1 MLQNSV
7 TATRR
12 IDLLNLNQL
21 LNHRDAETQ
30 RTASQIAGASHPQW
44 HIFALE
50 EAFADCVCI
59 QVIDDAKSKR
69 RAKKVSNITK
79 KIIEAYEKKGTP
91 E

>member
-1 MLQNSV
+1 LLGL
-7 TATRR
+7 R
-12 IDLLNLNQL
+12 IHNGTFLHLSGDQK
-21 LNHRDAETQ
+21 D
-30 RTASQIAGASHPQW
+30 
-44 HIFALE
+44 E